1 MIQIDYVRQI
11 TQQPE
16 RLNREI
22 FEGMIRSGQVRRCVE
37 GFRQAP
43 SGEEADALKRQ
54 MPGVCWQATYG
65 GGKRTDANAVP
76 NGLFA
81 LDIDHIA
88 AMGLVDCAGPDD
100 LWKRIRDRI
109 DELDIVCVHK
119 TISGDGLRIV
129 ALCQPQF
136 RSIAENQAWLA
147 GAIGCGYDV
156 VCRDWARVSFV
167 SVEEDFFYVDW
178 ETMF

>member
-1 MIQIDYVRQI
+1 MIQIDYVKNVRSRC
-11 TQQPE
+11 E
-16 RLNREI
+16 RLSKELFIGLINSAE
-22 FEGMIRSGQVRRCVE
+22 VRRWIAYARLEEE
-37 GFRQAP
+37 GVLERAK
-43 SGEEADALKRQ
+43 GEL
-54 MPGVCWQATYG
+54 PGICWQATFKKG
-65 GGKRTDANAVP
+65 RRTDANAQP
-76 NGLFA
+76 NGLCA
-81 LDIDHIA
+81 LDIDHIRQ
-88 AMGLVDCAGPDD
+88 MGLPGISTPEE
-100 LWKRIRDRI
+100 LWLSFRERV

-147 GAIGCGYDV
+147 GAIGCGYDA